1 MEKEAVKE
9 TGKEDKSQKDYHRK
23 LLRLSEISLWLDS
36 YDDIFSDFDPRPISQ
51 RALSDDFLRE
61 AKKASREN
69 VSGTIDLTLLIPTSE
84 RNLHQE
90 EVIKRRLKQH
100 FNKHF
105 NLLSKEKKW
114 AIKKGLLFTLFGI
127 LLMFIATYIIVEY
140 EEKGLLFNFL
150 IVLIEP
156 GGWFL
161 FWEGLDMILF
171 EQKKINPELE
181 FYKKASKGEISFS
194 SY

>member
-1 MEKEAVKE
+1 MEKEALEK
-9 TGKEDKSQKDYHRK
+9 TGKEDISQKEYHRK
-23 LLRLSEISLWLDS
+23 LLRLSEISLWLDN

-69 VSGTIDLTLLIPTSE
+69 VSGTIDLTLLIPTNE

-90 EVIKRRLKQH
+90 EVIKKRLKQH
-100 FNKHF
+100 FNKHL
-105 NLLSKEKKW
+105 NLLSKEKKLV
-114 AIKKGLLFTLFGI
+114 IKKGLLFALFGI

-161 FWEGLDMILF
+161 FWEGLNMVIF
-171 EQKKINPELE
+171 ESKRINPDLE
-181 FYKKASKGEISFS
+181 FYRKISKGEISFS

>member
-1 MEKEAVKE
+1 MEEKEGLNKE
-9 TGKEDKSQKDYHRK
+9 EPMQKGYHRK
-23 LLRLSEISLWLDS
+23 LLRLSEISLWLDN

-69 VSGTIDLTLLIPTSE
+69 VSGAIDLTLLIPTNE
-84 RNLHQE
+84 RNPHQE

-100 FNKHF
+100 LNKHF

-114 AIKKGLLFTLFGI
+114 TVKKGLLFTLFGI

-161 FWEGLDMILF
+161 FWEGLDMMLF

>member
-1 MEKEAVKE
+1 M
-9 TGKEDKSQKDYHRK
+9 EDKNIEETNKENTSQKEYHRR
-23 LLRLSEISLWLDS
+23 LLRMSEISLWLDN

-69 VSGTIDLTLLIPTSE
+69 VSGAIDLTLLIPTNE
-84 RNLHQE
+84 RNTYQE
-90 EVIKRRLKQH
+90 NVIKKRLKAH

-105 NLLSKEKKW
+105 NLLKKEKKGM
-114 AIKKGLLFTLFGI
+114 INKGLLFTLLGI
-127 LLMFIATYIIVEY
+127 LLMFIATFILVEY
-140 EEKGLLFNFL
+140 NEKGLFMNFI

-161 FWEGLDMILF
+161 FWEGLNITIF
-171 EQKKINPELE
+171 ESKRINPDLE
-181 FYKKASKGEISFS
+181 FYKKISKGEISFS